1 MKAILR
7 LVYRFVKSI
16 ILKHRGVHVSPL
28 ASFNNHSVFEG
39 CNVIHKGANISST
52 VIGYGTYIGANT
64 VLNNAMIGRYC
75 SIGAN
80 IKVVSATHP
89 SKDFVST
96 SPMFF
101 STLNQSGKT
110 YCSTNRFNEF
120 LSIEGRTAIIGNDVW
135 IGEGVTIKGGI
146 RIGDGAIVAMNS
158 CVTKDVPPY
167 AIVGGVPARII
178 RYRFDS
184 NEITELLSIKW
195 WEKPEDWIMKHAES
209 FSDVNIFL
217 KEIENEDSAYYNSS
231 SL

>member
-52 VIGYGTYIGANT
+52 VIGYGTYIGPNT

-135 IGEGVTIKGGI
+135 IGVGVTIKGGI